1 MDPKELRGLLEAYSE
16 VYAPQDEIDEAVKG
30 ESSERRQDL
39 AVERR
44 AGHRPK
50 SAKEGENYASHKL
63 SQMAYVKRKRMG
75 EDVEQ
80 IDEISA
86 GLAGK
91 VVNARIERT
100 GAAAD
105 RENRARTPQNVRAT
119 VDAADKEAKARKLAA
134 GVRARRVANEEV
146 EQIDELKK
154 STLGS
159 YVKKAS
165 KDVADRSFDHGES
178 ERRQY
183 DDHPDDEREGKRIE
197 TRKKGISRA
206 VDKMMKKEHFD
217 IFDTVLE
224 FLQTEG
230 YAETLEEAEW
240 LMANVI
246 DEEAIDIIL
255 GEEQLDEVSKTDDT
269 TRSLIKQYAGKKG
282 ISFEP
287 GPRWDASANRGKGAN
302 LSPKQVEKQR
312 RKKFRAEDYVN
323 EAIYSEKGK
332 AKAAEMIAARSTP
345 SGRAKLGK
353 GANVAQIRQIRGS
366 GRGSFDREGL
376 GGTPMTPTMAKN
388 PIKKQNYIGT
398 GNKAARRAGTYQ
410 EEFVDESQH
419 ARENPE
425 KYEREQ
431 SKKSA
436 PVRGE
441 KTPMPPRGDKRRED
455 FERWYAANVR

>member
-1 MDPKELRGLLEAYSE
+1 M
-16 VYAPQDEIDEAVKG
+16 
-30 ESSERRQDL
+30 
-39 AVERR
+39 
-44 AGHRPK
+44 
-50 SAKEGENYASHKL
+50 
-63 SQMAYVKRKRMG
+63 
-75 EDVEQ
+75 
-80 IDEISA
+80 
-86 GLAGK
+86 
-91 VVNARIERT
+91 
-100 GAAAD
+100 
-105 RENRARTPQNVRAT
+105 RARTPQNVRDT
-119 VDAADKEAKARKLAA
+119 VAAADKEAKARKLAA
-134 GVRARRVANEEV
+134 GVRARRSANEEV

-217 IFDTVLE
+217 IFDVVLE
-224 FLQTEG
+224 FLQVEG

-312 RKKFRAEDYVN
+312 RKKLRAEDYVN
-323 EAIYSEKGK
+323 EAQE
-332 AKAAEMIAARSTP
+332 AR
-345 SGRAKLGK
+345 
-353 GANVAQIRQIRGS
+353 N
-366 GRGSFDREGL
+366 
-376 GGTPMTPTMAKN
+376 
-388 PIKKQNYIGT
+388 
-398 GNKAARRAGTYQ
+398 
-410 EEFVDESQH
+410 
-419 ARENPE
+419 NPE

-441 KTPMPPRGDKRRED
+441 RTPMPPRGDKRRED
-455 FERWYAANVR
+455 FEKWYAANVR

>member
-1 MDPKELRGLLEAYSE
+1 MDPKELRGLYEAYSE
-16 VYAPQDEIDEAVKG
+16 VYMQEE
-30 ESSERRQDL
+30 
-39 AVERR
+39 
-44 AGHRPK
+44 
-50 SAKEGENYASHKL
+50 
-63 SQMAYVKRKRMG
+63 
-75 EDVEQ
+75 VEQ

-105 RENRARTPQNVRAT
+105 REMKAHTPQNVRAT
-119 VDAADKEAKARKLAA
+119 VAAADKEAKARKLAA

-217 IFDTVLE
+217 IFDVVLE
-224 FLQTEG
+224 FLYVEG

-312 RKKFRAEDYVN
+312 RKKLRTEDYVN

-345 SGRAKLGK
+345 SGRAKSGK

-376 GGTPMTPTMAKN
+376 GGTPMTPTIAKN
-388 PIKKQNYIGT
+388 PIKKRNYIGT

-410 EEFVDESQH
+410 EQFELWVNSLVEEGYNLSGYTWDEMYEIYLNEAQE
-419 ARENPE
+419 ARNNPE
-425 KYEREQ
+425 KYGREQ

-441 KTPMPPRGDKRRED
+441 RTPMPPRGDKRRED
-455 FERWYAANVR
+455 FEKWYAANVR